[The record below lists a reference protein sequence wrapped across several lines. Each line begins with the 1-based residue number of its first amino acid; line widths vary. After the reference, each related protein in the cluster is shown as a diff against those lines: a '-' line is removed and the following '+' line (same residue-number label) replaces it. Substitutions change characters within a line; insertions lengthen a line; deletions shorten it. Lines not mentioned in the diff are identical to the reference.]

1 MMLSL
6 FFRCFRLFFV
16 RRLMMARG
24 HHHADDEFDLLLLPS
39 IFLLDIRAAAAAVSR
54 FSSSSRNNCC
64 GLEPSSINTSFSSE
78 GEDDSHCSTTASE
91 RPIMAAVPTSRSNDW
106 VVEMLLLFTICNDPF
121 YYLLSYLLPC
131 YYQDLPMRSLFF
143 FISNVQFFVCVCEP
157 CARFSSEGEEAKGRK
172 ECLQIVNR

>member
-39 IFLLDIRAAAAAVSR
+39 IFLLDIRAAAAAAAVSR
-54 FSSSSRNNCC
+54 FSSCSCNNCC
-64 GLEPSSINTSFSSE
+64 GLEPSSINTSFSSD
-78 GEDDSHCSTTASE
+78 GEDDSHCSTTANE

-121 YYLLSYLLPC
+121 YYLLSYLLPRPT
-131 YYQDLPMRSLFF
+131 DEVAFLFF
-143 FISNVQFFVCVCEP
+143 YFQRSVFFCVSRVQSSQVKERKQKGERKVC
-157 CARFSSEGEEAKGRK
+157 S
-172 ECLQIVNR
+172 